1 MRPRRLEATAFGPFA
16 ERIAVDFTRL
26 PSDQPFLIGGPTGA
40 GKTSLLD
47 AVTYALYGELPGQRK
62 KADGVRSH
70 HAAEDVDCRVSLEF
84 EVGSEVYRITR
95 TPSRTVSG
103 RKTPVPATAR
113 LERLTGDSF
122 QPVETKLSE
131 VRESVRSA
139 IGLSAE
145 QFQRVVLL
153 PQGEFAKMLHAP
165 TTERA
170 PLLRSLFGTSMYRRL
185 GEHLAQQRD
194 QLRRRTERLA
204 EQVRDK
210 RTSAAELVQ
219 SAERELAASGFGEAC
234 VRAGQEVTQSC
245 DESGAPGTDA
255 ASRSPDA
262 VVIHIAQPGAGPPG
276 SGEVSWPDSGP
287 THEELALRL
296 DQVRAGGLRDAVGSA
311 AEVTENADA
320 ASAAVVRAEEQ
331 GRQLQELEKLHHWR
345 DELEATAGQ
354 SREHAQ
360 ALEADAAAQPLLPL
374 IEGRDRLAVDLADQE
389 DALAAAADAR
399 DSALRNCRDHL
410 AGAPVGNDPT
420 SASALAEAARRAAA
434 DFDLLAE
441 RAARAVE
448 LDSEV
453 TVWMES
459 LERLGSEVAEVA
471 RAGEIAEAGRAGL
484 LAEAKDLRAT
494 VERLEPLRSNAEGL
508 RKLRDD
514 LGKLRGLHEEHRRTT
529 TSFESLE
536 ADLEAARS
544 QAERLGAELAPARQ
558 LVDTGDDLSEALG
571 AAKQLVEVSRER
583 DRLLSLRQEAIRKA
597 EEQEALVERCFEAY
611 VSATAP
617 RLAEELVA
625 GQPCMVCGS
634 TDHPAPADA
643 GEGRVVDAA
652 DLERVRSDARR
663 SAAERE
669 RLTDQVKVLISSHP
683 GLAGASTEEL
693 SSRVSEVE
701 ERCRRREDAIAEA
714 GRLTEALEEAQQA
727 VESMEVGLA
736 ARRER
741 LSELNGAIAQA
752 TDALGESAARD
763 VEELAG
769 ELAAAEKSV
778 LEAEAAVGR
787 LGEIDRALVELDG
800 ELEALEQRGSSIE
813 LRRAR
818 VEEDIQRNRRECE
831 QISTEVAEA
840 AGDAEPSELAAAL
853 RGLAFQCD
861 RVRDA
866 ARDAALRREELRR
879 AESELRMSLE
889 GSTFADEAAVL
900 SALLEADSRSAILR
914 SLAERSRRES
924 ILADRMPQLEALG
937 LPAES
942 PDSEALAS
950 AAEAARRSARAAA
963 DLVSGI
969 SDRLDSAD
977 AFLRAAARLEAEG
990 GPEHHELL
998 ELEEMVGV
1006 LEGRR
1011 TTSKVSLED
1020 WVLSCYLRDV
1030 VSAANAHLAGMTGG
1044 RYELAVDSSHVPG
1057 GARAGLDLVVIDA
1070 DTGRSRPTRS
1080 LSGGETFKASLALAL
1095 GMADVLTA
1103 GAGGIRVDSLFVDEG
1118 FGSLDSNSVDTV
1130 IEVLDALRGRGT
1142 MVGLISHVEAMQ
1154 EALPVAVRVKVRDD
1168 RRGSVV
1174 EQPDVEQ
1181 GELAALSLV

>member
-1 MRPRRLEATAFGPFA
+1 MRVLHTSDWHLGRSLGEHKLIEQQALFTDWLVEAVRQEGVDVVVVSGDLFDRSLPPTDAWELLCDSFGRLRAEGAIVAAIAGNHDSAARIAATAGITDLAGIHMRGGFGGTAVTHLQVGEEPLSLVLVPYLNPHMAPEELAGELRGDGHSVTHERLIAHDLDRARSRLREGTPSLVLAHAFVTGAAPSDSERELAVGDAGMVSASVFGGFDYVALGHLHRPQEIAGSPSVRYSGSPLPYSFSERAPKSVVLADFSAGGLRSVEQVPIDVGRGVARLGARRAHRRVAADRPRQATARQPSPPCRGPLGRSGEQAGVRPHREGRRASQSHGADLGVLARCPGRGALRCGAGCPRRLVGRAGTRSGGGCVRPRRLEATAFGPFA
-16 ERIAVDFTRL
+16 ERIAMDFTRL

-131 VRESVRSA
+131 VREAVRSA

-210 RTSAAELVQ
+210 RTSAAELLQ
-219 SAERELAASGFGEAC
+219 SAEQELAASGFGEPF
-234 VRAGQEVTQSC
+234 VRAGQEVTESC
-245 DESGAPGTDA
+245 DELGAPGTDA

-262 VVIHIAQPGAGPPG
+262 VVIHIAEPEAGAPG
-276 SGEVSWPDSGP
+276 SGEDSWPDSGP
-287 THEELALRL
+287 THGELALRL

-311 AEVTENADA
+311 AEATENADA

-331 GRQLQELEKLHHWR
+331 GRQLQELEKLHRWR
-345 DELEATAGQ
+345 DELEATAGE
-354 SREHAQ
+354 SREHTQ

-374 IEGRDRLAVDLADQE
+374 IEGRDRLAVDLASQE
-389 DALAAAADAR
+389 SALAAAADAR
-399 DSALRNCRDHL
+399 DSALRSCRDHL
-410 AGAPVGNDPT
+410 AGAPVGNDPA
-420 SASALAEAARRAAA
+420 SASALAETARRAAA

-453 TVWMES
+453 TGWVES
-459 LERLGSEVAEVA
+459 IERLGSEVAEVA
-471 RAGEIAEAGRAGL
+471 RASEIAEAARAGL
-484 LAEAKDLRAT
+484 LAEAKDHRAT

-514 LGKLRGLHEEHRRTT
+514 LGKLHGLHEEHRWTT
-529 TSFESLE
+529 AGNDSLE

-544 QAERLGAELAPARQ
+544 QAERLAAELAPARE
-558 LVDTGDDLSEALG
+558 LADTGDDLSEALG
-571 AAKQLVEVSRER
+571 AAKELVEVSRER
-583 DRLLSLRQEAIRKA
+583 DRLVSLRHEASRKA

-634 TDHPAPADA
+634 TDHPAPAEA

-663 SAAERE
+663 SASERE

-693 SSRVSEVE
+693 SSRVTEAE
-701 ERCRRREDAIAEA
+701 ERCRRREEALAEV
-714 GRLTEALEEAQQA
+714 GRLEEALEEAQQA
-727 VESMEVGLA
+727 MESMAVRLA
-736 ARRER
+736 DRRER

-778 LEAEAAVGR
+778 LEAESAVGR
-787 LGEIDRALVELDG
+787 LGEIDRHRAAPHPG
-800 ELEALEQRGSSIE
+800 RGAH
-813 LRRAR
+813 RTQPAR
-818 VEEDIQRNRRECE
+818 V
-831 QISTEVAEA
+831 
-840 AGDAEPSELAAAL
+840 
-853 RGLAFQCD
+853 
-861 RVRDA
+861 
-866 ARDAALRREELRR
+866 
-879 AESELRMSLE
+879 
-889 GSTFADEAAVL
+889 
-900 SALLEADSRSAILR
+900 
-914 SLAERSRRES
+914 
-924 ILADRMPQLEALG
+924 
-937 LPAES
+937 
-942 PDSEALAS
+942 
-950 AAEAARRSARAAA
+950 
-963 DLVSGI
+963 
-969 SDRLDSAD
+969 
-977 AFLRAAARLEAEG
+977 
-990 GPEHHELL
+990 
-998 ELEEMVGV
+998 
-1006 LEGRR
+1006 
-1011 TTSKVSLED
+1011 
-1020 WVLSCYLRDV
+1020 
-1030 VSAANAHLAGMTGG
+1030 
-1044 RYELAVDSSHVPG
+1044 
-1057 GARAGLDLVVIDA
+1057 
-1070 DTGRSRPTRS
+1070 
-1080 LSGGETFKASLALAL
+1080 
-1095 GMADVLTA
+1095 
-1103 GAGGIRVDSLFVDEG
+1103 
-1118 FGSLDSNSVDTV
+1118 
-1130 IEVLDALRGRGT
+1130 
-1142 MVGLISHVEAMQ
+1142 
-1154 EALPVAVRVKVRDD
+1154 
-1168 RRGSVV
+1168 
-1174 EQPDVEQ
+1174 
-1181 GELAALSLV
+1181 